1 MSISRNEAE
10 ERKGPGEPKVSVTIC
25 AGTTCYVMGGADL
38 LMLAENP
45 PADLADRVEWS
56 GCACLGSCREEGAG
70 RAPFV
75 RIGERVISR
84 VDPESLLKEL
94 RDELR

>member
-1 MSISRNEAE
+1 MNTSENQEK
-10 ERKGPGEPKVSVTIC
+10 KGPKESTVSVTIC